1 MKYNIVDIVMSR
13 IVTSKHTKEKKTNNS
28 HLHTNYI
35 YKLIDLLLN
44 TLLKAYLEDER
55 ICSTPVRMM
64 IGFTNEFIKMI
75 RVVFFY
81 IHIQVL
87 SPGTHQQN
95 LKVLRQMKG

>member
-28 HLHTNYI
+28 QLHTNYI

-44 TLLKAYLEDER
+44 TLQTYLEDER

-64 IGFTNEFIKMI
+64 IGFTKEFIKMI

-87 SPGTHQQN
+87 SSGTHQQN
-95 LKVLRQMKG
+95 LKVLRKMKG